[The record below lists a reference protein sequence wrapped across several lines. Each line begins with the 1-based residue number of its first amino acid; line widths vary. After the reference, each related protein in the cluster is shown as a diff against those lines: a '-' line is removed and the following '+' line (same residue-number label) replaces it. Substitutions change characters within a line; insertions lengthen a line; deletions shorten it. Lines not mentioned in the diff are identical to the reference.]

1 MFWFADAGWA
11 RQAFVTKVKEESL
24 GQLTQINES
33 DWSFASMSSKLG
45 LNISVNF
52 KANNSSA
59 GPTVFNVAKSLIT
72 NLGLESVLFN
82 SSSLAN
88 SSMEEL
94 ATWPHADAS
103 LLSSFTYLAELTPST
118 TMNRIILDI
127 TEGQLITCVVITGFI
142 LVFLIREWVVQ
153 QQPLV
158 NLDNLGNVN
167 QQLREAAEREQGE
180 NERLR
185 RQQELLQQA
194 RRRLVELQQEN
205 ERELTET
212 GEECLSWEE
221 IEHTIDIANQLI
233 GEKGDVTDQ
242 STQFKHHVDKVM
254 DQLRAASRQDTH
266 ILEVLTEKLTQKLMS
281 LTPGQRKAWEDVL
294 VACIKQNG
302 IKNSNRSH
310 MHDSMA
316 DQMGHLKDSTA
327 REVQFSEFTRPPMP
341 ERHFSS
347 RATHIQRLLEETE
360 GMPHSQ
366 RTKLGIPLNTDVP
379 ESNST
384 PIRPASAPLP
394 ETMSAGLSL
403 NVFGQSG
410 QPAPVL
416 PSFGHLDLEE
426 EEDLDYVDEI
436 PITNAGPNAKVNIKI
451 IGGNGKPRA
460 IPAPKEPSQTGL
472 KQRGEEDE
480 SMRRLGHEINT
491 EISGAS
497 DGQAIVDHERGH
509 ANANTGSRTV
519 PAARDNAFRPE
530 NPQPAED
537 SLGSRVLSMFQEEFG
552 LDEIGMAEP
561 DRLGVVASDGRR
573 GEVATNSQEM
583 PSMGY
588 LERLVD
594 WFWGDL
600 HSQNTG
606 NAFSANEDNF
616 SASDENVPP
625 HQEALSIVA
634 NDNVEHHQSQLAIE
648 GPPVINREEERLPHH
663 DREMLAEAQGAGLD
677 ADALEEAEDLEGIFE
692 LIGFHGPLVGLFQTS
707 TFCTVLVI
715 LTVFGAVGVPYTWG
729 KIVLNF
735 LGSPGFYTVQMPLHV
750 ISFATDFLVDSMLFI
765 GGLGATM
772 ATKGLSFIL
781 AVTEMWWPVSIS
793 ISRQGWMRGM
803 FIDLATIATIGTRA
817 GGRLSQLFLTQEGW
831 DANWAFLEAS
841 TSAHASLRLLEEECS
856 AVLNWLG
863 HCITTIVESTSE
875 GSIDSLWSLSWFTI
889 KQLYVLPSLIITV
902 SKSIG
907 SHMKPLFRSL
917 GIFVYPAMNKD
928 TVNLGFSLPFSMF
941 DPSLIYWSAGDRF
954 LAVTT
959 GYMSLA
965 CIAAIYVAIDL
976 PITQS
981 EAGRKTEKL
990 IRDTLRQAGGVLKV
1004 ILIISIE
1011 MLIFPL
1017 YCGLLLDFAFLPL
1030 FEGASVA
1037 TRWAFAMDRPM
1048 LFGFI
1053 HWFIGTCYMFHFALF
1068 VGMCRKILR
1077 RGVLWFIRDPD
1088 DPTFHPVRDVLERGV
1103 GTQLRKIAFSALV
1116 YGALVILCL
1125 GGVIWG
1131 IGKLCRGI
1139 FPIYWVSTEP
1149 VLEFPMDLL
1158 LYNAVT
1164 PVVIRLLRPS
1174 EAVNTMYAWW
1184 LRRCARMLRLSHFL
1198 FGERREEEEGHVV
1211 KKSWIT
1217 FLLKRM
1223 VEKDKKSKYPRISGS
1238 ENHVT
1243 TNPSSKKKMDDEN
1256 AYFQPSGKYV
1266 LTPCNDQYRPPKPGE
1281 AFLHYKIRH
1290 NKISSDL
1297 ATSSSQSA
1305 DQNLEQ
1311 DDVYIADRDG
1321 KKNDHFAK
1329 VYVPPHFR
1337 VRITLFM
1344 VCLWIFSAFTGLCA
1358 TLVPLCFGRQI
1369 FASFVTPAGTRVND
1383 IYAYSVGAYILGGLI
1398 FAVLQGRKAMKK
1410 WKEGKKMM
1418 PVVQVQKCLLAGS
1431 KVLVHTLKCG
1441 YVYGFIVVV
1450 LPTLFALLL
1459 QFYLV
1464 LPLHTYIL
1472 SVISTNDNL
1481 TMSASATN
1489 PTTSLG
1495 FQNTTTV
1502 ETDWPKNASSAN
1514 IAIPQLPFDFST
1526 TLAHHTIHILQDYCL
1541 GLLYLRLFARA
1552 IFTHPTSVA
1561 AEAFRRITAKGYF
1574 NPDIRLTTRALV
1586 LPTLLFS
1593 IILLLAPPAMC
1604 WALLQF
1610 FRFGDTSRADQNNGL
1625 ETVFYRYSYPISA
1638 IVMLVM
1644 LGVSGMGRAVE
1655 QWRAKIKDEVYL
1667 VGERLHNFG
1676 EKRPAAGSKTL
1687 LRKL

>member
-1 MFWFADAGWA
+1 MGSTLNGPLNSHPPDGTSEATLSRRNTITSSSGFSDKADTCRICRSEATDDDPLFYPCKCSGSIKYVHQDCLIQWLNHSSKKHCELCKTPFRFTKLYDAQMPAKLPWNVFFRRACVHAFLGAGKLLRGVLVAIVWLIVLPWLVRWAWRWMFWFADAGWA

-379 ESNST
+379 E
-384 PIRPASAPLP
+384 
-394 ETMSAGLSL
+394 
-403 NVFGQSG
+403 
-410 QPAPVL
+410 
-416 PSFGHLDLEE
+416 
-426 EEDLDYVDEI
+426 
-436 PITNAGPNAKVNIKI
+436 
-451 IGGNGKPRA
+451 
-460 IPAPKEPSQTGL
+460 
-472 KQRGEEDE
+472 
-480 SMRRLGHEINT
+480 
-491 EISGAS
+491 
-497 DGQAIVDHERGH
+497 
-509 ANANTGSRTV
+509 
-519 PAARDNAFRPE
+519 DNAFRPE

-1472 SVISTNDNL
+1472 S
-1481 TMSASATN
+1481 
-1489 PTTSLG
+1489 
-1495 FQNTTTV
+1495 
-1502 ETDWPKNASSAN
+1502 
-1514 IAIPQLPFDFST
+1514 LPFDFST